1 MNDVEHKD
9 FIGYY
14 RNLYPSGYCEH
25 LIKEFNRL
33 EENGAGSNRQKSE
46 NADRHRKDD
55 YQIGIELRN
64 HNLQRF
70 EDKDSCDLF
79 FHGLQVCYEDYTAK
93 YSILRDNGKI
103 RATVM
108 KMQRTGPGGGYHVW
122 HGEQGPGPQANR
134 VLVYMVYLNSFDERD
149 GGETE
154 FLYQRTRV
162 RPEENLMLLWP
173 ASYTH
178 AHRGNPVLADKYK
191 YIVTGWFY
199 YD

>member
-14 RNLYPSGYCEH
+14 RNLYPKGYCEH

-33 EENGAGSNRQKSE
+33 EEGGAGSNRQKSE
-46 NADRHRKDD
+46 NANRHIKDD

-64 HNLQRF
+64 HNLERF

-79 FHGLQVCYEDYTAK
+79 FHGLQTCYDNYTEK
-93 YSILRDNGKI
+93 YSVLRDNGSI
-103 RATVM
+103 RASIM
-108 KMQRTGPGGGYHVW
+108 KMQRTGPGGGYHIW
-122 HGEQGPGPQANR
+122 HAEQSSGINANR
-134 VLVYMVYLNSFDERD
+134 VLVYMVYLKSFEESD

>member
-1 MNDVEHKD
+1 MNNIEHKD

-14 RNLYPSGYCEH
+14 RNVYPSGYCQH
-25 LIKEFNRL
+25 IIKEFERL
-33 EENGAGSNRQKSE
+33 EENGAGSNRQTSE
-46 NADRHRKDD
+46 KAYKHIKDD
-55 YQIGIELRN
+55 YQINIELKN
-64 HNLQRF
+64 HLLTRF
-70 EDKDSCDLF
+70 NDKDSCDLF
-79 FHGLQVCYEDYTAK
+79 FDGLQSCYDNYTEK
-93 YSILRDNGKI
+93 YSTLKDSGKV

-108 KMQRTGPGGGYHVW
+108 KMQRTGPGGGYHIW
-122 HGEQGPGPQANR
+122 HAEQGSGSHANR
-134 VLVYMVYLNSFDERD
+134 VLVYMLYLNSLQDGD

-162 RPEENLMLLWP
+162 QPEENLMLLWP

-178 AHRGNPVLADKYK
+178 SHRGNPVLADKYK